1 MEDTLAL
8 FILLSLANAA
18 PYLVALAMGPML
30 AHPLDGGRRW
40 RDGRPL
46 FGATKTWRGLC
57 AALILTPPAAVLLG
71 RGWSTGLIIASA
83 AMAGDLL
90 VSFMKRRR
98 GLPSSASVPVLDQV
112 VETLLPALLVR
123 ADMGVTWSGLLIAVS
138 VFTVA
143 DLMVTPLLKRLG
155 AARSGRHH

>member
-8 FILLSLANAA
+8 FILLSLANAV
-18 PYLVALAMGPML
+18 PYLFALLMGPFL
-30 AHPLDGGRRW
+30 ARPLDGGRRW

-57 AALILTPPAAVLLG
+57 AALILTPPAAALLG
-71 RGWSTGLIIASA
+71 HGWATGLIIASG

-90 VSFMKRRR
+90 VSFMKRRS
-98 GLPSSASVPVLDQV
+98 GLPSSASVPVLDQA

-123 ADMGVTWSGLLIAVS
+123 ADMGVTWAGLLIAVS

-143 DLMVTPLLKRLG
+143 DLMVTPMLKRLG
-155 AARSGRHH
+155 AARSGRHP